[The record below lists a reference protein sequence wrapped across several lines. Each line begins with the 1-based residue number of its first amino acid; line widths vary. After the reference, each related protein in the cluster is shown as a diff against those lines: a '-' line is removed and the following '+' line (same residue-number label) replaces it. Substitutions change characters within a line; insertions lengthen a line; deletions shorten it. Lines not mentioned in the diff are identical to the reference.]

1 MVYIGC
7 EFEFVS
13 KFWISPSKIQYP
25 VTSIFHNLQAK
36 LFCMKRSSIKL
47 KAILRKI
54 FQYFFQGII
63 IIAPISVT
71 IFIVVW
77 LFDTID
83 GILPGIINRI
93 FPPAASGKENIIL
106 RIPGIGFIIVI
117 FFTILIGRISS
128 SFFVARIIDFLG
140 HLLERTPGVK
150 LIYSS
155 VKDFLEAFA
164 GNKKKFNKPVLVNV
178 DGPDVWRIGFITQTD
193 LSHFDLTHHF
203 VVYVPHAYALSGIT
217 YFVPRE
223 RVKLLENI
231 APADAMKFTV
241 SGGVTEVE

>member
-1 MVYIGC
+1 
-7 EFEFVS
+7 
-13 KFWISPSKIQYP
+13 
-25 VTSIFHNLQAK
+25 
-36 LFCMKRSSIKL
+36 MKRGSQRIK
-47 KAILRKI
+47 AVLRKI

-93 FPPAASGKENIIL
+93 FPPTASGKENIIL
-106 RIPGIGFIIVI
+106 RIPGIGFVIVI
-117 FFTILIGRISS
+117 LVTIFIGRISS
-128 SFFVARIIDFLG
+128 SFFVARIVDFLG
-140 HLLERTPGVK
+140 HLLERTPGIK

-178 DGPDVWRIGFITQTD
+178 DGPDVWRVGFITQTD
-193 LSHFDLTHHF
+193 LSHFNLTNHF
-203 VVYVPHAYALSGIT
+203 VVYVPQAYALSGVT
-217 YFVPRE
+217 YFVPKE
-223 RVKLLENI
+223 KIKLLENI
-231 APADAMKFTV
+231 APAEAMKFAV
-241 SGGVTEVE
+241 SGGVTEVD